1 MNKRFIWAAVAAA
14 MSMQINAAEA
24 NESTEATETDAKKE
38 VKLSDIVSKPKFSGY
53 LIGNYNATFQDD
65 NNSNTFRISLIRMLT
80 KGRIINDLEYKI
92 EV

>member
-38 VKLSDIVSKPKFSGY
+38 VKLSDIVGKPKFSGY
-53 LIGNYNATFQDD
+53 LIGNYNATFQD
-65 NNSNTFRISLIRMLT
+65 NNESNGFSIRLIRLVMT
-80 KGRIINDLEYKI
+80 
-92 EV
+92 